1 VAAAFFCVS
10 SEPYFLGAV
19 GLVNSLRLVGHR
31 EPILV
36 MDCGLSPTQRDALAP
51 ETEIVP
57 APAGR
62 EPHTLKPALPLAR
75 PADVMV
81 LIDADMIVTR
91 TLQPLIETAAN
102 GRVVA
107 FRNHADRFVPEWG
120 PLLGLGEI
128 ERRPYVCSGFVAA
141 ARSPGEEI
149 LGLVDERQGRVD
161 LTRSYFGS
169 HDDDYPLLYADQ
181 DVLNAV
187 LAARVPADRVDA
199 LDPGLAPMVPF
210 EGLELEDAETLTCA
224 FADGTEPYLVHHSL
238 SPKPWQEP
246 AYEGVYSRLL
256 RRLLTGDDVAIR
268 LPAGA
273 IPPTLRAGP
282 RGAAARALVKARQ
295 QARWRLGR

>member
-1 VAAAFFCVS
+1 VAAAAFFCVS
-10 SEPYFLGAV
+10 SEPYFIGAV

-31 EPILV
+31 EPIFV
-36 MDCGLSPTQRDALAP
+36 MDCGLTAAQRKALGGEA
-51 ETEIVP
+51 EVVA

-91 TLQPLIETAAN
+91 SLAPLIADAAA

-128 ERRPYVCSGFVAA
+128 EQRPYLCSGFLAA
-141 ARSPGEEI
+141 ARPTGEEV
-149 LGLVDERQGRVD
+149 LGLLDDRQGRVD
-161 LTRSYFGS
+161 LSRSYFGS

-187 LAARVPADRVDA
+187 LAARVAADRVEA
-199 LDPGLAPMVPF
+199 LDAKLAPMVPF
-210 EGLELEDAETLTCA
+210 DGLRLEDPETLACA
-224 FADGTEPYLVHHSL
+224 FADGTRPYVVHHSL
-238 SPKPWQEP
+238 SPKPWQRP
-246 AYEGVYSRLL
+246 APEGVYSRLL
-256 RRLLTGDDVAIR
+256 RRLLRGSDVAVR
-268 LPAGA
+268 LPRAS
-273 IPPTLRAGP
+273 IPPTLRSGP
-282 RGAAARALVKARQ
+282 RGTIARRLVNR
-295 QARWRLGR
+295 RR

>member
-1 VAAAFFCVS
+1 MAAAAFFCVS

-36 MDCGLSPTQRDALAP
+36 MDCGLSPAQREALGSEA
-51 ETEIVP
+51 EIVP

-91 TLQPLIETAAN
+91 TLRPLIEDAAE

-120 PLLGLGEI
+120 PLLGLGAL
-128 ERRPYVCSGFVAA
+128 ERRPYVCSGFLAA
-141 ARSPGEEI
+141 PRASGEEV
-149 LGLVDERQGRVD
+149 LGLLDERQGRVD
-161 LTRSYFGS
+161 LSRSYFGS

-187 LAARVPADRVDA
+187 LAARVGADRVEA
-199 LDPGLAPMVPF
+199 LDPKLAPMVPF
-210 EGLELEDAETLTCA
+210 EGLEVEDPETLTCA

-238 SPKPWQEP
+238 SPKPWQRP
-246 AYEGVYSRLL
+246 TPEGVYSRLL
-256 RRLLTGDDVAIR
+256 RRLLTGNDLAIR
-268 LPAGA
+268 LPASA
-273 IPPTLRAGP
+273 IPPTLRSGP
-282 RGAAARALVKARQ
+282 RGALARRLVKR
-295 QARWRLGR
+295 